1 MLVLERLKLLCVQP
15 FKAVNDH
22 KQVVVLVPT
31 TVLAQQHYTNFKE
44 RFQNFAVNIDVLSR
58 FRSKKEQ
65 TETLE
70 KLKTVKL
77 IF

>member
-1 MLVLERLKLLCVQP
+1 MRAA

-70 KLKTVKL
+70 KLKKGSS
-77 IF
+77 